1 MSKQLIVSIPAE
13 QKHLSR
19 QIAQGVEEYAD
30 VSQAPS
36 YTDLETIKLVL
47 DIVAQ
52 GVGIAGGVAGVLTFL
67 RSLQQTQAATGTI
80 VNIIL
85 TVPGHPPVSV
95 EEADAALLA
104 RLLMSA

>member
-1 MSKQLIVSIPAE
+1 MSKHLIITIPAE

-47 DIVAQ
+47 DIVGQ
-52 GVGIAGGVAGVLTFL
+52 GVAIAGGVAGIVTFL
-67 RSLQQTQAATGTI
+67 RSLLQTQAATGTI
-80 VNIIL
+80 INIFL

-95 EEADAALLA
+95 EEADAELLA
-104 RLLMSA
+104 RLLLNA